1 MSEGDED
8 DGEVDEEME
17 AIIHGR
23 GYDSDEMDED
33 DDNPDDI
40 DAEAQLLVDEDDEEE
55 NGREMT
61 WQLEDI
67 EEEPGIVHAENVID
81 ANDDGDEQNHI
92 RNISDPYEE
101 VNNIKYIFEI
111 GY

>member
-8 DGEVDEEME
+8 DEVED
-17 AIIHGR
+17 ALIHGR

-33 DDNPDDI
+33 DDSTDDI
-40 DAEAQLLVDEDDEEE
+40 DAEAQLLVDEDDEDE

-67 EEEPGIVHAENVID
+67 EEESGIVHAENVID
-81 ANDDGDEQNHI
+81 AGDDRDEQNHL
-92 RNISDPYEE
+92 RNLSDPYEE
-101 VNNIKYIFEI
+101 VNTEGFTYN
-111 GY
+111 

>member
-8 DGEVDEEME
+8 DE
-17 AIIHGR
+17 ADDALIHGR

-33 DDNPDDI
+33 NDSSDDI
-40 DAEAQLLVDEDDEEE
+40 DAEAQLLVDEDDEDE

-67 EEEPGIVHAENVID
+67 EEESGIVHAENVID
-81 ANDDGDEQNHI
+81 TGDDRDEQNHL
-92 RNISDPYEE
+92 RNLSDPYEE
-101 VNNIKYIFEI
+101 VNTEDYNYNRIKRY
-111 GY
+111 